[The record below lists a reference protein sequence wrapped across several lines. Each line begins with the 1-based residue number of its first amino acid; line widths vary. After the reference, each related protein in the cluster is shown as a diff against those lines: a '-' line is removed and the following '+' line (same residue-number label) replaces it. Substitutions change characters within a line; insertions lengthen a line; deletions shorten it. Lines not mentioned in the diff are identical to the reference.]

1 MSKHIEKQSVKEM
14 LYGGLME
21 LTNNM
26 RYYHKSAQGY
36 SYWTEEGKAVME
48 TFVVS
53 MMEMADQAEQNE
65 FEKKAKEFTFET
77 LKK

>member
-1 MSKHIEKQSVKEM
+1 MTKLEKSAIKEM

-21 LTNNM
+21 LTDNF

-36 SYWTEEGKAVME
+36 SYWTTEGVEQM
-48 TFVVS
+48 TQFVTN

-65 FEKKAKEFTFET
+65 FEKKAKEFTFQT

>member
-1 MSKHIEKQSVKEM
+1 MAKLEKSAIKEM

-21 LTNNM
+21 LTDNF

-36 SYWTEEGKAVME
+36 SYWTTEGVEAM
-48 TFVVS
+48 THFVTN
-53 MMEMADQAEQNE
+53 MMEMADQAEHHE
-65 FEKKAKEFTFET
+65 FTIKAKEYTFDT